1 MTSTAAIRSTLQ
13 QIKAERQKRELE
25 RVRAEAEQ
33 IRARCQTLAGFV
45 REAWRVLEPRA
56 KYIHGW
62 HIDAICKC
70 LEAVTHG
77 EINRLLIN
85 VPPGA
90 MKSLLTSVFW
100 PAWEWGPMGM
110 RSMRYLNT
118 AFNDGPVTRDS
129 IKFRNLVLSEWY
141 RTLWPEV
148 VMVRKAETD
157 MSNTETGTREGSAFG
172 SLTAKRAD
180 RLIIDDPH
188 STETAESD
196 TERETT
202 TRKFREGALDR
213 LNDPEKSAM
222 VVIMQRLHQR
232 DISGVIL
239 DEMPE
244 QGFVHLLIPMR
255 FESERKCVI
264 RLGDPPAEGEP
275 DMRPIFWE
283 DPREQEGELM
293 APERWSSTT
302 ADKLE
307 IGKGVYAWAG
317 QYQQRPSPREGG
329 MFKIDKLRRATHV
342 PIGAVR
348 VRGWDIAGSTR
359 KTSPYTVGAKL
370 AYVDG
375 VVYIEHIA
383 RERAEIDVAEALIVS
398 TARADGVNIKQSI
411 PQDPASAGKSQ
422 KFHLAR
428 RLQGLDFIF
437 STEEGDKTDRA
448 IPFASMVNAGSVCI
462 IEGTW
467 NKALEEEMQNFPASA
482 FKDQIDALSRA
493 YGELVKHID
502 IDEEIGLPII
512 VEPSD
517 LALIS

>member
-1 MTSTAAIRSTLQ
+1 LTSTAAIRSTLQ
-13 QIKAERQKRELE
+13 QIRAERQRRELD
-25 RVRAEAEQ
+25 RVRAEADQ

-62 HIDAICKC
+62 HIDAICKA

-77 EINRLLIN
+77 DINRLLIN

-100 PAWEWGPMGM
+100 PAWEWGPMGL

-118 AFNDGPVTRDS
+118 AYNDGPVTRDS

-148 VMVRKAETD
+148 VLTRRGETS
-157 MSNTETGTREGSAFG
+157 MENTDTGTREGSPFG

-196 TERETT
+196 AERETT

-213 LNDPEKSAM
+213 LNDQERSAI

-232 DISGVIL
+232 DISGVIIE
-239 DEMPE
+239 EMPE

-255 FESERKCVI
+255 FETERKCVI
-264 RLGDPPAEGEP
+264 RLGEPPREDE
-275 DMRPIFWE
+275 DDQRPVFWQ
-283 DPREQEGELM
+283 DPRAQEGELM
-293 APERWSSTT
+293 APERWPPQA

-307 IGKGVYAWAG
+307 IGKGPYAWAG
-317 QYQQRPSPREGG
+317 QYQQRPAPREGG
-329 MFKIDKLRRATHV
+329 MFKVDAIGKADFV
-342 PIGAVR
+342 PLGAVR

-370 AYVDG
+370 AYIDG
-375 VVYIEHIA
+375 IVYIEHVA
-383 RERAEIDVAEALIVS
+383 RERAEIDQAEKLIVD
-398 TARADGVNIKQSI
+398 TAKADKIGVKQSI

-428 RLQGLDFIF
+428 RLQGLDFVF
-437 STEEGDKTDRA
+437 SREEMDKTDRA
-448 IPFASMVNAGSVCI
+448 IPFASMVNAGSVRMVI
-462 IEGTW
+462 GPW
-467 NKALEEEMQNFPASA
+467 NAALEDEMRNFPASA

-493 YGELVKHID
+493 YAELIKHID
-502 IDEEIGLPII
+502 LDAEFGLPII
-512 VEPSD
+512 LEPAD
-517 LALIS
+517 IGLV